1 MIWTFQFDSAIN
13 SLLCN
18 MGFDGS
24 PDRKKG
30 QNMVVGGAPP
40 DTVLR
45 SLIGIIGGELR
56 RSGG

>member
-1 MIWTFQFDSAIN
+1 MIRTLEFDSAIN
-13 SLLCN
+13 SLLYN

-30 QNMVVGGAPP
+30 QNMVVGGAG
-40 DTVLR
+40 TVLR